1 MIKVE
6 VNGLLKEADAD
17 YGFNKVVFSRPRIR
31 SGLLTGN
38 TVTMTTETE
47 FENGSMV
54 TIDCGLAPIGIQVPQ
69 IV

>member
-1 MIKVE
+1 MY
-6 VNGLLKEADAD
+6 KEGEAMNQKRDITD
-17 YGFNKVVFSRPRIR
+17 
-31 SGLLTGN
+31 
-38 TVTMTTETE
+38 TE